1 MALHVTISKD
11 DYIQIG
17 ENIRI
22 RVARKKK
29 GDGTNHSKHF
39 SVSIEAPKE
48 IKVNRVHNSNFQ
60 EESNEVS
67 GNI

>member
-39 SVSIEAPKE
+39 SVSIDAPKE
-48 IKVNRVHNSNFQ
+48 LKITRKHKNFQ
-60 EESNEVS
+60 EESHDVS